1 MDINVGN
8 DTVDAA
14 SVVIVIAIG
23 CRKCPCDVLAN
34 CCGAV
39 LLDSC
44 ACWGTVDR

>member
-1 MDINVGN
+1 VDINVGN

-14 SVVIVIAIG
+14 SVVIMIAIG
-23 CRKCPCDVLAN
+23 CRKGSCNVLAN
-34 CCGAV
+34 CGGSV